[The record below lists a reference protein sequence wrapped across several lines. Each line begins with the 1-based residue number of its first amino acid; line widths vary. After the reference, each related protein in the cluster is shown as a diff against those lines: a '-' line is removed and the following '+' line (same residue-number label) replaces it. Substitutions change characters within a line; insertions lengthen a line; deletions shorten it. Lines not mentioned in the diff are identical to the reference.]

1 MSSTRCSYSLSS
13 NTSGGDCAE
22 SVSLG
27 LKYYFSC
34 DVKRRYMT
42 CGVDCGWFYG
52 VQDSSDI
59 YKPHLAFAVKHKIRH
74 ISSSKAFLVFSDAS
88 REECGTPRY
97 I

>member
-1 MSSTRCSYSLSS
+1 MSGTRCSYSLSS

-22 SVSLG
+22 SVSWG

-34 DVKRRYMT
+34 DVKRRYMI
-42 CGVDCGWFYG
+42 CDVDCGWFYG
-52 VQDSSDI
+52 VQDSSEI
-59 YKPHLAFAVKHKIRH
+59 YKPHLAFAVKHKVPH
-74 ISSSKAFLVFSDAS
+74 ISFSKAFLVFSDVP